1 MSVRVRMAPSPTG
14 LLHIGS
20 VHTFL
25 FNWLFA
31 RGRGGECLLRI
42 ENTDTSREVA
52 EAVEQIQRSLSWLG
66 IDWDG
71 PVTFQLDAM
80 DRCRE
85 LAARLV
91 DDGAAYEDEG
101 AIRFRMPDEG
111 VTAWDD
117 AIRGRIEF
125 PSEQL
130 EDVVLVR
137 SDGRPTYN
145 FASPV
150 EDMDDRIS
158 HVIRGDDH
166 ISNTPKQLQILRA
179 LGHEP
184 PTYAHVA
191 NILGTDG
198 KKLSKRHGAVSV
210 DEFRSAG
217 YLPEAVVNFLA
228 LIGWAP
234 DGETTIMSCSE
245 IVERFALETVSV
257 SPGTFDYAKLDWMN
271 GVYLRALPPKD
282 YADRLVLWVGE
293 QGLDWPA
300 ERVHDA
306 AAIVQEKIGRFD
318 EFPGFAGFLFGDV
331 TPDPVLLDERL
342 LRSAHAALEGL
353 EPWTAEAI
361 EGALKQ
367 LCESL
372 GEKPRTVYGP
382 IRVAVTGSRVSPGLY
397 ESLELLGRERAL
409 ERIRHGAELSQ
420 GKGSQDE

>member
-20 VHTFL
+20 AHTFL

-31 RGRGGECLLRI
+31 RGRDGECLLRI

-52 EAVEQIQRSLSWLG
+52 EAVEQIQRALSWLG

-71 PVTFQLDAM
+71 PITFQLDAM

-91 DDGAAYEDEG
+91 EEGTAYEDEG

-111 VTAWDD
+111 VTGWDD

-125 PSEQL
+125 PNEQL

-150 EDMDDRIS
+150 EDMDDAVT

-184 PTYAHVA
+184 PVYAHVG

-210 DEFRSAG
+210 EEFRLAG
-217 YLPEAVVNFLA
+217 YLPDAIVNFLA

-234 DGETTIMSCSE
+234 DGETTVMAREE
-245 IVERFALETVSV
+245 IVERFTLETVSA
-257 SPGTFDYAKLDWMN
+257 SPGTFDYAKLDWLN
-271 GVYLRALPPKD
+271 GVHLRALDPRD

-293 QGLDWPA
+293 HGLDWPA

-318 EFPGFAGFLFGDV
+318 EFPTFAGFLFQEV
-331 TPDPVLLDERL
+331 EPDPTLLDPRI
-342 LRSAHAALEGL
+342 LRSAYAALESV
-353 EPWTAEAI
+353 EPWVASEI
-361 EGALKQ
+361 EETLKQ
-367 LCESL
+367 LCEEL
-372 GEKPRTVYGP
+372 DEKPRTVFAP
-382 IRVAVTGSRVSPGLY
+382 IRVAVTGSKISPGLY
-397 ESLELLGRERAL
+397 ESLELLGRQQAL
-409 ERIRHGAELSQ
+409 ERLRRGAEAA
-420 GKGSQDE
+420 D